1 MQPNF
6 YLHVNYFYM
15 TDTFKVKSKTDE

>member
-1 MQPNF
+1 
-6 YLHVNYFYM
+6 M